1 MSNAQLAAVLFDMDG
16 TLIDSEHFWLQS
28 EQQLAA
34 TTGTVW
40 TEQDGV
46 NLIGMSLY
54 DSTRIIKQKLKLPE
68 SQDEIIEKLTDS
80 VIGQLQGE
88 LPWRPGALE
97 LLHELKARG
106 IKTALVTMSM
116 RRMALAVAA
125 KAGEGSFDLVIAG
138 DDVTH
143 GKPHPEPYL
152 KAAEVLGVDIRH
164 CIAFEDSISGLHSAE
179 ASGAIAVGV
188 PNIVQLAEKPGRVIW
203 PTLKSITV
211 DRLIELHQEKR
222 AKNEDH

>member
-1 MSNAQLAAVLFDMDG
+1 MANSSLAAVLFDMDG
-16 TLIDSEHFWLQS
+16 TIIDSEHYWLSS
-28 EQQLAA
+28 EQQLASSVGA
-34 TTGTVW
+34 TW
-40 TEQDGV
+40 TEQDGI

-54 DSTRIIKQKLKLPE
+54 DSTRLIKQKLGLAEPPE
-68 SQDEIIEKLTDS
+68 TIIETLTNS
-80 VIGQLQGE
+80 VIEQLRGD

-97 LLHELKARG
+97 LLIDLKARG

-116 RRMALAVAA
+116 RRMALAVVERAPA
-125 KAGEGSFDLVIAG
+125 GSFDIVIAG

-152 KAAEVLGVDIRH
+152 MAAAELGVDIRD

-188 PNIVQLAEKPGRVIW
+188 PNIVNLPEKPDRIIW
-203 PTLKSITV
+203 PSLSGKSVI
-211 DRLIELHQEKR
+211 DLIQLHTEKR
-222 AKNEDH
+222 AKHDSN